1 MIFSRRF
8 AVNGLGHLVCT
19 SGADVVPYPLCAR
32 GFSRLRTCLYGVC
45 AVVAK
50 VKIEVSNKLDV
61 LGPWDEPIKKAVREA
76 MPGAKPSYTMLP
88 MGRAALVVLWQGF
101 KGHDVTDRQ
110 EQVYDTV
117 AKLGDDA
124 LKRITMIVALTPEE
138 ARGLGE
144 PSP

>member
-1 MIFSRRF
+1 
-8 AVNGLGHLVCT
+8 
-19 SGADVVPYPLCAR
+19 
-32 GFSRLRTCLYGVC
+32 
-45 AVVAK
+45 

-61 LGPWDEPIKKAVREA
+61 LGPWDEPIKKAVQDA

-101 KGHDVTDRQ
+101 TGRDVTDRQ
-110 EQVYDTV
+110 EQVHNAV

-124 LKRITMIVALTPEE
+124 VKRITMIVALTPEE